1 MKIRSFTLTL
11 SLIATLLLVA
21 TPLFAD
27 DKYEDT
33 DEDYCISGTGKITK
47 DQSIVRAKASFR
59 ATMSADTGWYWVH
72 SRVLPYSIQMSR
84 LMLLWAMF
92 TRPPMSGEVDSLN
105 RMDVPTVS
113 SIVKQGQR

>member
-1 MKIRSFTLTL
+1 MQI
-11 SLIATLLLVA
+11 
-21 TPLFAD
+21 FAD

-72 SRVLPYSIQMSR
+72 SRVLPYSDEYSDVKTDDIMGYVHQTTYVRRGGQPKSNGR
-84 LMLLWAMF
+84 AYVSAWAQ
-92 TRPPMSGEVDSLN
+92 SGEGYPSSLI
-105 RMDVPTVS
+105 DLPK
-113 SIVKQGQR
+113 KQAFQLH